1 LQASLPIKHGG
12 LGIHQVRSLALP
24 AFLASAAS
32 TSDLQ
37 SQILLASACTADTH
51 FDMYL
56 ADWQAAHGPLS
67 PSDPLPVK
75 QSVWDKPGILTSH
88 TTVESAISDSCQ
100 KARFLAAA
108 ASHSGD
114 WLLALPVT
122 SCGLRLTHEAVR
134 VAVALRLG
142 CSVCVAHT
150 CRCGAIVDAQG
161 IHGSVCKQAVSKI
174 ARHQAINDVIAR
186 AITAAG
192 VPITKEPVSLVRID
206 VKWPDGL
213 RLIPWQ
219 GGKPLTWDV
228 MVVTCIPCPTLPAVL
243 LKVA

>member
-1 LQASLPIKHGG
+1 MPIKHGG
-12 LGIHQVRSLALP
+12 LGIRQVRSLALS

-37 SQILLASACTADTH
+37 AQILLASACTADTQ
-51 FDMYL
+51 FDTYL

-75 QSVWDKPGILTSH
+75 QSVWDKPGILSSSAS
-88 TTVESAISDSCQ
+88 VESVISDSCQ

-108 ASHSGD
+108 APHSGD

-122 SCGLRLTHEAVR
+122 ACGLRLTDEAVR

-142 CSVCVAHT
+142 CSVCVAPT
-150 CRCGAIVDAQG
+150 CRCGALVDAQG
-161 IHGSVCKQAVSKI
+161 IHGSVCKQAPSKI

-192 VPITKEPVSLVRID
+192 VPVSKEPVGLVRTD
-206 VKWPDGL
+206 GKRPDGL
-213 RLIPWQ
+213 TLIPWQ
-219 GGKPLTWDV
+219 GGKPLT
-228 MVVTCIPCPTLPAVL
+228 
-243 LKVA
+243 